1 MRSVK
6 SFKVKNKRVLVRV
19 DFNVPLDKKG
29 KITDD
34 KRIKAALPTIQYLI
48 KNKAMVILISHLGRP
63 DGEIVPELKME
74 NVAQRLSDLLNQK
87 VYYIDDCIGHDVEDF
102 IDEMIPGEVVLLE
115 NVRFYEEEK
124 ANDPSFS
131 LGLAELADLYV
142 NDAFGTCHRAHASVE
157 GITNYLPSAAGF
169 LLKKEIDT
177 MTKILRSPKHPFIA
191 IMGGVKVSDKIEVI
205 NSLLKKVDAL
215 LIGGAMMFTF
225 YKAMGI
231 ETSKSIVEKDKL
243 KLAADLLKKQG
254 PRKKIILPTDTLAAS
269 KFDRKA
275 RTKIVDI
282 NSIPKNML
290 GVDIGPETIAVYKEV
305 IAEAKTIIWN
315 GPLGVSEIPKFAKGT
330 NEIAKALASS
340 KATTLIG
347 GGDSAAAIEKLKLEK
362 KFTHVSTGGGAS
374 LEFLEGKPLPAIT
387 ALELNKIK
395 FKS

>member
-1 MRSVK
+1 MRSIK

-34 KRIKAALPTIQYLI
+34 KRIKSALPTIQHLI

-63 DGEIVPELKME
+63 KGEIVPELRMD
-74 NVAQRLSDLLNQK
+74 NVAQKLSDLLDQK

-115 NVRFYEEEK
+115 NLRFYSEEK
-124 ANDPSFS
+124 QNDPSFS

-157 GITNYLPSAAGF
+157 GITRYIPAAAGF
-169 LLKKEIDT
+169 LLKDEIDK
-177 MTKILRSPKHPFIA
+177 MNKILAKPKHPFIA
-191 IMGGVKVSDKIEVI
+191 IMGGVKVSDKINVI
-205 NSLLKKVDAL
+205 NSLLKKVDAI

-231 ETSKSIVEKDKL
+231 ETGKSIVEKDKL
-243 KLAADLLKKQG
+243 KLASALLKKSK
-254 PRKKIILPTDTLAAS
+254 KKILLPTDTLAAS
-269 KFDRKA
+269 RFDKQA
-275 RTKIVDI
+275 KTKTVDI

-290 GVDIGPETIAVYKEV
+290 GVDIGPETIEIYKE
-305 IAEAKTIIWN
+305 IISKARTIIWN
-315 GPLGVSEIPKFAKGT
+315 GPMGVFEIPKFAKGT
-330 NEIAKALASS
+330 NEIAKALAKS

-347 GGDSAAAIEKLKLEK
+347 GGDSAAAIHKLKLEK

-374 LEFLEGKPLPAIT
+374 LEFLEGKTLPAIK
-387 ALELNKIK
+387 ALEENSKK
-395 FKS
+395 FK